1 LCSAV
6 VYFVSVQHIEFF
18 HNDHFEKN
26 YHRHSPQGRLS
37 LFIDFFWQ
45 TDFDHLWKKHPQGF
59 SDVLFPNIG
68 YTYLVNLGTPF
79 IMQVQQNKTE
89 IKGDGFLPRLNHI
102 ECYHQTGN
110 CLFGIKFKVSPVIF
124 EKKVNFSEYSG
135 TVFPLS
141 YLMEQSVINR
151 IKTAAS
157 FEKRVS
163 LLSDHYE
170 QILEQHTDSLQPIKI
185 VTSILADCLQ
195 QNKFDLSVEELA
207 DKHHI
212 STRTL
217 QRYFE
222 TATGIS
228 SKKAL
233 QLLRIR
239 KAVGHIVNAPETFHY
254 GIYGYYDFSHFYKHL
269 KLFLQKDTLLH
280 LQPHLQLLKTLHKKE
295 GR

>member
-1 LCSAV
+1 M
-6 VYFVSVQHIEFF
+6 QHIEFF
-18 HNDHFEKN
+18 HQDHFEKN
-26 YHRHSPQGRLS
+26 YHRHYPLGRLS

-45 TDFDHLWKKHPQGF
+45 TEFDHLWKKHPQGF

-79 IMQVQQNKTE
+79 VMQVEENKTE
-89 IKGDGFLPRLNHI
+89 MKGDGFLPRLNHI

-110 CLFGIKFKVSPVIF
+110 CIFGIKFKVSPVIF

-141 YLMEQSVINR
+141 YLLEQPVITG
-151 IKTAAS
+151 IKMASS
-157 FEKRVS
+157 FEKRVA
-163 LLSDHYE
+163 LLCKHYE
-170 QILEQHTDSLQPIKI
+170 QILVQYEGSLQPIEI
-185 VTSILADCLQ
+185 VTSILADCLK

-207 DKHHI
+207 GKYLI

-233 QLLRIR
+233 QILRIR
-239 KAVGHIVNAPETFHY
+239 KAVSHIITAPETFHY

-269 KLFLQKDTLLH
+269 KKFFQKDTLLH
-280 LQPHLQLLKTLHKKE
+280 LQPHLQLLQTLHKRE